1 MVSKKLLILL
11 PILIPPVLAAEN
23 VPKDVAEFLKRGELC
38 EHFRQEPW
46 PEGGS
51 EEAIERREFI
61 AKQIEDF
68 CTGLP
73 AAGSNLREKYQEK
86 SFVIEKLNE
95 AMERADELTR
105 APAAEFG
112 NMPRKYP

>member
-1 MVSKKLLILL
+1 MVPRTILILV
-11 PILIPPVLAAEN
+11 PILLTSVLDAED

-51 EEAIERREFI
+51 EEERERRKFI
-61 AKQIEDF
+61 AKQIEDL

-73 AAGSNLREKYQEK
+73 EVGLILREKYHDK
-86 SFVIEKLNE
+86 PSVIEKL
-95 AMERADELTR
+95 DETR
-105 APAAEFG
+105 KWGE
-112 NMPRKYP
+112 